1 MSDLK
6 DEPTPLT
13 EEPTPDS
20 RLTER
25 LLARATQSLGV
36 IDVRRAERH
45 YARIMD
51 WLAARTPLV
60 EHLRSRYGL
69 TEGEG
74 LKGLGLAF
82 ADAQGSDQSINLSA
96 SPDGF
101 TSPAEQL
108 FTFVAQVAADSAA
121 AETKSRRIARRGV
134 PTFSHANSETDSV
147 AGARQERGEV
157 VRQERGEVVKP
168 ALERAKPN
176 QEQTRDSN
184 APSSVKEIPAA
195 TVEVPGA
202 RAASTPAEESIPSP
216 TRRNVLSVEE
226 RETVSMAEQDKTL
239 ARGEESLTSAGELIP
254 KRPAR
259 SARGSN
265 VANDSTNANDAN
277 DANESGRAA
286 KPNALRVAES
296 SGASTLAPETPARAP
311 FGARERKSA
320 AGAFVESEEVA
331 TTLRRRGATEGAKRS
346 ASETAGVKTF
356 VASGTQAASVSEET
370 HLPLARAREIHAGDF
385 GSESATLHAQSP
397 LPLAASPVGVE
408 RNEATRRQNGSAH
421 AVMQDSSGV
430 AETFAPSRARAGA
443 DEINVE
449 RLTEQ
454 VSRHLARRLLVERER
469 RGLGRK

>member
-13 EEPTPDS
+13 EGPTPDS

-25 LLARATQSLGV
+25 LLARATQSLGM

-96 SPDGF
+96 SPDSF

-108 FTFVAQVAADSAA
+108 FTFVAQVPDDSAA
-121 AETKSRRIARRGV
+121 AETESRRIARRGV

-168 ALERAKPN
+168 ALERAEPI

-195 TVEVPGA
+195 TLEVPGA

-226 RETVSMAEQDKTL
+226 RETVSTAEQDKTL

-254 KRPAR
+254 TRPAR
-259 SARGSN
+259 SARGSTI
-265 VANDSTNANDAN
+265 ANDSTNANV
-277 DANESGRAA
+277 ANESDRAA

-296 SGASTLAPETPARAP
+296 SGANTLAPETPARAP
-311 FGARERKSA
+311 FEARERKSA
-320 AGAFVESEEVA
+320 PGAFVESEEVA
-331 TTLRRRGATEGAKRS
+331 TTLRRRGATEGAKSS
-346 ASETAGVKTF
+346 ASEAAGVKVF

-385 GSESATLHAQSP
+385 GSESATARAQSP

-469 RGLGRK
+469 RGLGKR